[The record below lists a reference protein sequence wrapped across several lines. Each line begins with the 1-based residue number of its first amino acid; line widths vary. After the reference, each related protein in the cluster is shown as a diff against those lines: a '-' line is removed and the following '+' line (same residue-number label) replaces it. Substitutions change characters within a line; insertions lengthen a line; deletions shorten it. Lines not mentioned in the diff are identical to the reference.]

1 MPRNLP
7 TAVATA
13 IGQPVTRPGYL
24 IQLDSATPIRFS
36 TRGTVLYDGQWWLDG
51 AAVSGLSQSAAS
63 TPTVTIP
70 NQDNSGSALLLGDR
84 LIDVRARIW
93 AYDAGAP
100 DDAILSFDG
109 VIDGAGDIGPL
120 TCSIQ
125 LAQTSR
131 ARGRYPNLVVAP
143 PLCNFIT
150 PAGTAFYIL
159 NAPVLV
165 LDPEH
170 PSQTIWLGW

>member
-1 MPRNLP
+1 MPRSLP
-7 TAVATA
+7 ATLASA

-36 TRGTVLYDGQWWLDG
+36 TRGTVLYDGQWWLEG

-63 TPTVTIP
+63 APTVTIP

-100 DDAILSFDG
+100 DDAILLFDG

-125 LAQTSR
+125 LAQTSH
-131 ARGRYPNLVVAP
+131 ARGRYPNLVIAP
-143 PLCNFIT
+143 PLCNYIT
-150 PAGTAFYIL
+150 PAGTQFTLAGE
-159 NAPVLV
+159 PVLV
-165 LDPEH
+165 LDPDRPE
-170 PSQTIWLGW
+170 IYRRLGW